1 MGRSRLGD
9 RRRAPQS
16 MYLVNF
22 TRFHV
27 RDEQHTEPVLSERR
41 KWSAERSDGGR
52 FRGGLLV
59 ALDGEEWLDIAIW
72 EQPEQPSSWNHRDAI
87 ESEFVDRLDGSRVE
101 ILGLETGSLV
111 FADPTR
117 GQTPR
122 NDL

>member
-1 MGRSRLGD
+1 
-9 RRRAPQS
+9 

-22 TRFHV
+22 TRFQI
-27 RDEQHTEPVLSERR
+27 RDEHAEPVLSARR
-41 KWSAERSDGGR
+41 RWSAERTNSGR

-72 EQPEQPSSWNHRDAI
+72 DQPEQSAASSCRDVI

-117 GQTPR
+117 GQKAP
-122 NDL
+122 